1 MAFTCKT
8 CGASFESRSD
18 LATHQAE
25 ERKLAAESING
36 RLLDDL
42 GDSDGGKPSPAVS
55 PPPSPKPPDLTEV
68 VIPWSHLNPIFQVL
82 GGAAPVRFEGYGYV
96 SDAGLRVAEVRVARR
111 R

>member
-1 MAFTCKT
+1 MSKRTYTCAA
-8 CGASFESRSD
+8 CGAEFPNLRALSD
-18 LATHQAE
+18 HKAE
-25 ERKLAAESING
+25 CPVQGDKSVDDNPAESDEAATG
-36 RLLDDL
+36 
-42 GDSDGGKPSPAVS
+42 S
-55 PPPSPKPPDLTEV
+55 PPNAHAPSNTPTEV